1 MDGGRTLKHK
11 FLWSPK
17 CPAPLMARDLMCE
30 LNLTLS
36 ADSYGISIEE
46 APQITC
52 SKFEPQWAYEWQ
64 IKDVDWAE
72 MILKLAK
79 DRTTPINTEFMTP
92 DKMHCTSHVV
102 VERDSQYEETW
113 FSGVENES
121 VKFDKIFWTENVCVL
136 SASLNE
142 QQLTLMIY

>member
-1 MDGGRTLKHK
+1 
-11 FLWSPK
+11 
-17 CPAPLMARDLMCE
+17 
-30 LNLTLS
+30 
-36 ADSYGISIEE
+36 
-46 APQITC
+46 
-52 SKFEPQWAYEWQ
+52 
-64 IKDVDWAE
+64 